1 MATDFYT
8 KTNNPATNS
17 AGESPVIRAEFAL
30 IETGFGKLLALSTSG
45 SKFWRTNAGGTA
57 VEGVASTGSGSVV
70 LATSPT
76 LVTPLLGTPTSGTLT
91 NCTGLPVASGISGFA
106 TGVATFLATPSSL
119 NLKAAVTDETGSGAL
134 VFANTPTLVTPVLGT
149 PGSGT
154 LTNCTGLPVGG
165 ITGLGTGVATFLAT
179 PSSANLAAA
188 ITDEQGSAGALVFSI
203 APIFATS
210 IGLSSGQSFWPDG
223 TSSAPA
229 YSFASDHARGFYI
242 SGTVVG
248 CVTTT
253 YKVVNGSNE
262 ASLAPTTLG
271 FNPGTGNVQVLTTR
285 RTGYTNP
292 WTGTLNRATL
302 YDPSTVTL
310 VQLAQRV
317 AALQT
322 DFESHGLVGA

>member
-1 MATDFYT
+1 M
-8 KTNNPATNS
+8 
-17 AGESPVIRAEFAL
+17 
-30 IETGFGKLLALSTSG
+30 
-45 SKFWRTNAGGTA
+45 
-57 VEGVASTGSGSVV
+57 ASTGSGSVV
-70 LATSPT
+70 LAASPT

-91 NCTGLPVASGISGFA
+91 NCTGLPVSSGITGFA
-106 TGVATFLATPSSL
+106 AGVATFLATPSSV

-134 VFANTPTLVTPVLGT
+134 VFATSPTLVTPLLGVPT
-149 PGSGT
+149 SGT

-165 ITGLGTGVATFLAT
+165 ITGFGTNVATFLAT

-188 ITDEQGSAGALVFSI
+188 VTDETGSGALVFAT

-210 IGLSSGQSFWPDG
+210 IGLSSGQSFFPDG
-223 TSSAPA
+223 TSLAPA
-229 YSFASDHARGFYI
+229 YSFASDHTRGFYL
-242 SGTVVG
+242 SGTTVL
-248 CVTTT
+248 CAAAT

-271 FNPGTGNVQVLTTR
+271 FNSGTGNVQVLGIR

-322 DFESHGLVGA
+322 DFETHGLVGP